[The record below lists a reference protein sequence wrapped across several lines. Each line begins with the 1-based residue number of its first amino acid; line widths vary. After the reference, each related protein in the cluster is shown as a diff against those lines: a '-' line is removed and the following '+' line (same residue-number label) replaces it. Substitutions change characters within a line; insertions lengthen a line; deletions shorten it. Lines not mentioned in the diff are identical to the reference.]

1 MTKNQLLALAAFIT
15 TLANEGECTE
25 TTTTAA
31 ASETTG
37 KRRGRPPGT
46 VTPPAT
52 ETAPPAQETTAAETV
67 TGKTYEELQAIIRPL
82 VESGQGADV
91 KKVIAKYGESLKD
104 ISTKPQHH
112 TAFEK
117 DIAALSY

>member
-25 TTTTAA
+25 TSTTAA
-31 ASETTG
+31 AGEATG
-37 KRRGRPPGT
+37 KRRGRPPT
-46 VTPPAT
+46 T
-52 ETAPPAQETTAAETV
+52 EKSPDTEKTQEPETV
-67 TGKTYEELQAIIRPL
+67 SGKTYEELQAIIRPL